1 MRITAITIGG
11 ITINITPAPKISKLL
26 TYDVNMRQEVIFEG
40 ERLDT
45 PEIQISGEEGVMYNQ
60 QSNRVSGVMQGT
72 TGFKDIT
79 LKTISQ
85 SSYGEIEQSVTY
97 PNAFKLLGDMPQLG
111 EKLEIIPQMGAR
123 GSIAYIRADG
133 NFTIKDARASTFSIL
148 PTRCYR
154 QIH

>member
-1 MRITAITIGG
+1 MCLRFYHSKSSAKYEDNCNHNRGG

-60 QSNRVSGVMQGT
+60 QSNRVSGGVMQGT

-79 LKTISQ
+79 LKLFHNR
-85 SSYGEIEQSVTY
+85 V
-97 PNAFKLLGDMPQLG
+97 
-111 EKLEIIPQMGAR
+111 MG
-123 GSIAYIRADG
+123 G
-133 NFTIKDARASTFSIL
+133 K
-148 PTRCYR
+148 
-154 QIH
+154 